1 MQGLKKKINSF
12 INASIGVSAI
22 FVALGILFLLFPG
35 TSLDVIRWIISAFCM
50 IAGVYFIASDFSKRK
65 VSPFFSTLTL
75 GAVLVIIALVFA
87 VYPNVMN
94 IFPIVIGAWF
104 IISALSTLRFANTLR
119 GTNAGSLS
127 IVTTTLIFICGL
139 LLIFNPWGAQ
149 ISIMIFAG
157 ILMIVYGISNIVQMA
172 TIKGNIKDV
181 SEAFKNM
188 AKNIDDIPEAETTK
202 KK

>member
-1 MQGLKKKINSF
+1 MYGLKKKINSF

-65 VSPFFSTLTL
+65 ISPFFSTLTL

-104 IISALSTLRFANTLR
+104 IISALSTLRFASTLR
-119 GTNAGSLS
+119 GTSAGSLS

-157 ILMIVYGISNIVQMA
+157 ILMIIYGISNIIQMA

-188 AKNIDDIPEAETTK
+188 AKNIDDIPEAETAK